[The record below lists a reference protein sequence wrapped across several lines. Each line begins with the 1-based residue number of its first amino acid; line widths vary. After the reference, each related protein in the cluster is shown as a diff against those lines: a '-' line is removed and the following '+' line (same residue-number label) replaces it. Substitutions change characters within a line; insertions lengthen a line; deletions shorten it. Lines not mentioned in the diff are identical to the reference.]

1 VFCLTTFVGIVKI
14 SFHFHATFNS
24 KLSYMKNNFSL
35 LGVLLFVLFTNL
47 ALAQSKTV
55 SGLVKASDSG
65 DPLPG
70 VAVLEK
76 GTQNGTVTDFD
87 GKFTLTVSSSSAT
100 LEFSGMGMETKESSV
115 GGNDFMVVNLNM
127 TSDQLEEVTVTA
139 LGLEAKRDEV
149 GVASTRVDGSQLA
162 GTGETRLIQNL
173 NGKSAGINITQSSG
187 DPGAGSKIQI
197 RGATSITGDV
207 QPLIIIDGVP
217 MFNDSY
223 YGEAYGGQNS
233 TSGSV
238 GSGGG
243 VTQQSRLNDLNPDD
257 IESVEILR
265 GASAAAIWG
274 SRAANGVLVITTKKG
289 TAGGAK
295 DFQVSINASA
305 SFQTVNRKIA
315 LNETYGQGYNMTYK
329 DGAPAGFARSLSWG
343 DKISNRSG
351 GSDVVEQP
359 TLADGSPNPNF
370 IGYFTDNAT
379 GTRYD
384 RIVDGDQA
392 NPNGGK
398 NNNTVYDPYESIF
411 KTGVTWDN
419 SVSIQSASNKGS
431 VYFSLSD
438 TRQDGIV
445 KNGSNYNRTSVR
457 LNVFKPMGNKFKITS
472 GLNYSN
478 TNSDRVQMG
487 SNLSGLYLGA
497 MRSPADF
504 NMDAHTGTYTDAN
517 GASFANQP
525 RAFRNAIGANPGYGY
540 DNPLWMMENITSN
553 SKVQRLF
560 GKVEFGY
567 DPTSWLSFIWRN
579 GFDTYTDSRDDFFDP
594 LSAGS
599 NNGGRYIKE
608 KFVRNQFNTDLIARG
623 TWQLDDNFDLT
634 ALLGA
639 NYNVRTFDDVYGDG
653 RNFVNPTAP
662 PQLLNAQN
670 TITESTFSETRT
682 VGYYGNVNLSMFDQ
696 VFVNLSGRQDYLS
709 TLPQD
714 NNGIFYP
721 AADVAWQFTKALG
734 ISDGM
739 FSFGKLR
746 AGWGQVGR
754 GPSAYALQTV
764 FISPDN
770 NIGGYGEG
778 WGPGVNPAAY
788 GGGQSLSNVA
798 GNPNIKP
805 EIKSEFEIGADLR
818 FFNNRMNFSATY
830 YENTTKDLIIQV
842 DVAQSTGFAQQIVN
856 GAEIQNKGFELEL
869 GGDVMQKDNFN
880 WNLYGTFTQNR
891 NEVTKMNGVNSI
903 YLSGFTGTSSRA
915 VLGEQLGVL
924 WGAQW
929 AREENGSQ
937 VLDANGFPTIAAAA
951 GVIGDPNPNFRFSV
965 GSGMTIYKQFNVNLL
980 FDAAVGGKMWNG
992 TKGALAFF
1000 GKAGYTTEETT
1011 LSDAQANSLV
1021 TYYGQTVAEVYPHA
1035 QNSNG
1040 TYTVRGTIDDFGG
1053 GQVFLDE
1060 LWYTDGPGSGFTG
1073 PDEQFVEDV
1082 SWYRLREMSVGYN
1095 LTKKA
1100 TDKLKVQG
1108 LSVNLIVNNLFLI
1121 TNYDGN
1127 DPDQSLNGA
1136 GQNGLG
1142 LDYFQNPS
1150 VRTIRIALNLTL

>member
-1 VFCLTTFVGIVKI
+1 
-14 SFHFHATFNS
+14 
-24 KLSYMKNNFSL
+24 MKNNFSL
-35 LGVLLFVLFTNL
+35 LGVLLLVLFTNL
-47 ALAQSKTV
+47 AIGQSKTV

-87 GKFTLTVSSSSAT
+87 GKFTLTVSSGSAT
-100 LEFSGMGMETKESSV
+100 LEFSGMGMVTKESSV
-115 GGNDFMVVNLNM
+115 GGNDYMVVNLDM
-127 TSDQLEEVTVTA
+127 SSDQLEEVTVTA
-139 LGLEAKRDEV
+139 LGLEAKRDET
-149 GVASTRVDGSQLA
+149 GVASTRVDGTQLA

-207 QPLIIIDGVP
+207 EPLIIIDGVP

-223 YGEAYGGQNS
+223 YGQAFAGG
-233 TSGSV
+233 GAV

-243 VTQQSRLNDLNPDD
+243 VTQQSRLNDLNPND

-295 DFQVSINASA
+295 DFTVNISASA

-351 GSDVVEQP
+351 AADERYLESDAEYM
-359 TLADGSPNPNF
+359 
-370 IGYFTDNAT
+370 GYFTDNT
-379 GTRYD
+379 SGNRYYRLIDGT
-384 RIVDGDQA
+384 QA
-392 NPNGGK
+392 DPNGGK
-398 NNNTVYDPYESIF
+398 NSNTVYDPYESIF

-419 SVSIQSASNKGS
+419 SVSIQSASDKGS
-431 VYFSLSD
+431 VYFSLAD

-445 KNGSNYNRTSVR
+445 KNGSNYNKTSVR

-472 GLNYSN
+472 GLNYTN

-487 SNLSGLYLGA
+487 SNLSGLFLGGL
-497 MRSPADF
+497 RSPADF
-504 NMDAHTGTYTDAN
+504 DMSANTGTYTDAN
-517 GASFANQP
+517 GGTFANTP

-540 DNPLWMMENITSN
+540 DNPLWMMDNITSN

-599 NNGGRYIKE
+599 NNGGRYAKE

-634 ALLGA
+634 ALVGT
-639 NYNVRTFDDVYGDG
+639 NYNIRTYDDVYGDG
-653 RNFVNPTAP
+653 RSFVNPTAP
-662 PQLLNAQN
+662 PQLLNATN
-670 TITESTFSETRT
+670 TVLGNVYSEERT
-682 VGYYGNVNLSMFDQ
+682 VGYYGNVNLSMFNQ

-734 ISDGM
+734 ISDGA

-746 AGWGQVGR
+746 LGWGQVGR
-754 GPSAYALQTV
+754 GPGAYSLNTV
-764 FISPDN
+764 FISPTAN
-770 NIGGYGEG
+770 TGGFGEG

-798 GNPNIKP
+798 GNPNLKP
-805 EIKSEFEIGADLR
+805 EVKTEIEIGTDLR
-818 FFNNRMNFSATY
+818 FFNNKVYVSGTY
-830 YENTTKDLIIQV
+830 YKNTTRDLIIQV
-842 DVAQSTGFAQQIVN
+842 STPPSTGFAEQVVN
-856 GAEIQNKGFELEL
+856 GAEIENEGFELEL
-869 GGDVMQKDNFN
+869 GGDVMTKDNFA
-880 WNLYGTFTQNR
+880 WNVYGTFTQNR
-891 NEVTKMNGVNSI
+891 NIVTKMEGVNRI
-903 YLSGFTGTSSRA
+903 FLSGFSGTSSSA
-915 VLGEQLGVL
+915 VVGEQLGVL
-924 WGAQW
+924 WGAKW

-1000 GKAGYTTEETT
+1000 GKAGYTAEETT
-1011 LSDAQANSLV
+1011 LSKDQADNLI
-1021 TYYGQTVAEVYPHA
+1021 TYYGDAVSTVYPHA
-1035 QNSNG
+1035 QNADG
-1040 TYTVRGTIDDFGG
+1040 TYTVRGKIEDFGG
-1053 GQVFLDE
+1053 GSVFLDE

-1082 SWYRLREMSVGYN
+1082 SWYRLRELSVGYN

-1100 TDKLKVQG
+1100 TDKLNIQG
-1108 LSVNLIVNNLFLI
+1108 LSVNLIMNNLFLI